1 MTYAQDRTHYRALP
15 VRLLIEEA
23 RNSGNELAIA
33 LGERLEEYDADADT
47 IADLLQENAEL
58 DRRVDSLRD
67 EIEQLRRA
75 LDID

>member
-15 VRLLIEEA
+15 TRLLIEEA

-58 DRRVDSLRD
+58 DRRVDDLRR
-67 EIEQLRRA
+67 EIESLNRA

>member
-58 DRRVDSLRD
+58 DRRVDDLRR
-67 EIEQLRRA
+67 EIESLNRA